1 MKKHI
6 VAVALLA
13 GTLMFTAGCETKK
26 ENAQEELA
34 DAQQD
39 AKEARAE
46 VAEDL
51 EEAKEDASAKR
62 AEITAELKQ
71 EEREFLQTMEET
83 KTEIENRI
91 AKIDRDLDKANDT
104 EKIRLRA
111 QRDRLDARLK
121 DVDDD
126 IAELKGG
133 LKRDWKEF
141 KSDFQKG
148 IDELKRD
155 LKD

>member
-1 MKKHI
+1 MKKYI
-6 VAVALLA
+6 IIVALLV
-13 GTLMFTAGCETKK
+13 GGLTFAGCESKQ
-26 ENAQEELA
+26 ENAKEELTE
-34 DAQQD
+34 AQKE
-39 AKEARAE
+39 AKEASAE
-46 VAEDL
+46 VTEDL
-51 EEAKEDASAKR
+51 TEAKEEATAKQK
-62 AEITAELKQ
+62 EIVAELKQ
-71 EEREFLQTMEET
+71 EEREFLVTMEERRMEI
-83 KTEIENRI
+83 KTRIE
-91 AKIDRDLDKANDT
+91 KLDRDIDKANSS

-121 DVDDD
+121 DVDND

-141 KSDFQKG
+141 KSDFQKN

>member
-1 MKKHI
+1 MKKYV
-6 VAVALLA
+6 VAVSLLVSA
-13 GTLMFTAGCETKK
+13 LMFTSCDTKN

-34 DAQQD
+34 DAKQE
-39 AKEARAE
+39 AKEERAE

-51 EEAKEDASAKR
+51 KDAKEDAADKR

-71 EEREFLQTMEET
+71 EEREFLQTMEERR
-83 KTEIENRI
+83 TEIENRI
-91 AKIDRDLDKANDT
+91 AKIDRDIDKANDT

-111 QRDRLDARLK
+111 QRERLDARMK

-141 KSDFQKG
+141 KSDFQKS

>member
-1 MKKHI
+1 MKKYI
-6 VAVALLA
+6 VTVALLV
-13 GTLMFTAGCETKK
+13 GTLMFAGSCETKK
-26 ENAQEELA
+26 ENAQEELS

-39 AKEARAE
+39 AKEERAE

-51 EEAKEDASAKR
+51 QDAKEDASAKR
-62 AEITAELKQ
+62 ADITAELKQ
-71 EEREFLQTMEET
+71 EEREFLQTMEERRM
-83 KTEIENRI
+83 EIENRI
-91 AKIDRDLDKANDT
+91 AKIDRDIDKANDT

-121 DVDDD
+121 DVDED
-126 IAELKGG
+126 ITELKGG

-141 KSDFQKG
+141 KSDFQKN